1 MRKPSEAACKAD
13 EACTAE
19 HANACL
25 PRSMVAQAKRA
36 NNSVQA
42 MAEQLALGVL
52 KGARVL
58 QQYSCSMQQLL
69 KLVCVALVLQACWH
83 QWMLCW

>member
-13 EACTAE
+13 DACTAE
-19 HANACL
+19 HVNACL
-25 PRSMVAQAKRA
+25 PRSMVAHAKRA

-52 KGARVL
+52 KGARLL
-58 QQYSCSMQQLL
+58 QQ
-69 KLVCVALVLQACWH
+69 
-83 QWMLCW
+83 